1 MVKALR
7 GLSPPAGQ
15 QREVGQQ
22 CGVSAGRTCVLLL
35 QPRPDALNTKK
46 TKTKKTS
53 DSGYRL
59 IF

>member
-22 CGVSAGRTCVLLL
+22 RGVSAGRTCVLLL
-35 QPRPDALNTKK
+35 QPRPDTLKQ
-46 TKTKKTS
+46 TS

-59 IF
+59 IL